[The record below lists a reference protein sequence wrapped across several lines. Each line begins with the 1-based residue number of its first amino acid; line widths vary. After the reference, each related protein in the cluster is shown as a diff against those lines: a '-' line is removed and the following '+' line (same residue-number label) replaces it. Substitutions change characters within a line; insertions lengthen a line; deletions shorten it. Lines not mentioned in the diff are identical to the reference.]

1 MRRLRWTDRQPGQ
14 AIPVLALTLLLLI
27 AFAGL
32 AIDGALAFAWR
43 RNVMNS
49 ADGAA
54 LIATRALIVD
64 RGSINGIAITNAV
77 RTYLQAELGVDN
89 PDFELTYVNGAGQS
103 MGTVGSGPAPANA
116 RGINIVVRHTFD
128 TYLMGILG
136 QPTLTVRGVS
146 AARFGN
152 GGMLIGDLIAPMG
165 LLPEA
170 AQFFRN
176 NASGAL
182 VDLSGFLEERNDQIQ
197 TDFLNGMYPYLER
210 YQDHPDWVDPDTFV
224 KRWQVRAVAL
234 RMGSTAPPSLG
245 PGASCPATP
254 ADTLKSWWCF
264 GAHRQVNTRIAGDG
278 DQVALAMDLIG
289 VEPYASSLNA
299 TLLSGGFLDARL
311 NRVIIVPVLAEASDS
326 VQWSGASPVYVI
338 EYFMALRLTDID
350 YASGTITVDY
360 LPRYLTN
367 GGLMGSNNNVER
379 GNPCEVC
386 VVNLVRE

>member
-64 RGSINGIAITNAV
+64 RGSVNGIAITNAV

-89 PDFELTYVNGAGQS
+89 PDVELTYVNGAGQS
-103 MGTVGSGPAPANA
+103 MGTVDSGPAPANA

-176 NASGAL
+176 NPSGAL
-182 VDLSGFLEERNDQIQ
+182 VDLSGRIEERNDRII
-197 TDFLNGMYPYLER
+197 TDFYNGLYPHLTR

-254 ADTLKSWWCF
+254 ADLS
-264 GAHRQVNTRIAGDG
+264 
-278 DQVALAMDLIG
+278 LIH
-289 VEPYASSLNA
+289 
-299 TLLSGGFLDARL
+299 
-311 NRVIIVPVLAEASDS
+311 I
-326 VQWSGASPVYVI
+326 
-338 EYFMALRLTDID
+338 
-350 YASGTITVDY
+350 
-360 LPRYLTN
+360 
-367 GGLMGSNNNVER
+367 
-379 GNPCEVC
+379 
-386 VVNLVRE
+386 

>member
-1 MRRLRWTDRQPGQ
+1 M
-14 AIPVLALTLLLLI
+14 LALTLLLLL

-54 LIATRALIVD
+54 LIAARALIVD
-64 RGSINGIAITNAV
+64 RGRVSGLEISDAV
-77 RTYLQAELGVDN
+77 RAYLQAELGVTD

-103 MGTVGSGPAPANA
+103 MGPVGSGPAPANA
-116 RGINIVVRHTFD
+116 RGITVVVRHTFD

-136 QPTLTVRGVS
+136 QPTLTVSGAS

-152 GGMLIGDLIAPMG
+152 GGMLIGDQLAPMG

-176 NASGAL
+176 NLSGAL
-182 VDLSGFLEERNDQIQ
+182 VDLSGRIEARNNQIIA
-197 TDFLNGMYPYLER
+197 DFYNGMYPYLAR
-210 YQDHPDWVDPDTFV
+210 YQDHPDWVEPGTFV
-224 KRWQVRAVAL
+224 EKWQVRAVAL
-234 RMGSTAPPSLG
+234 RMGSIAPPSPG
-245 PGASCPATP
+245 PGASCPSTP
-254 ADTLKSWWCF
+254 TDTLKSWWCF
-264 GAHRQVNTRIAGDG
+264 GAHRQVNTRIAGDS

-289 VEPYASSLNA
+289 VEPYASALNA
-299 TLLSGGFLDARL
+299 ALLSGGFLESRL
-311 NRVIIVPVLAEASDS
+311 DQVIIVPVLAEATDS
-326 VQWSGASPVYVI
+326 NQWSGANPVYTI

-350 YASGTITVDY
+350 YAHGTITVDY

-379 GNPCEVC
+379 GDPCEVC

>member
-1 MRRLRWTDRQPGQ
+1 MRRLRCTDRQPGQ
-14 AIPVLALTLLLLI
+14 AIPVLALTLLLLL

-64 RGSINGIAITNAV
+64 RGSVNGLALINAV
-77 RTYLQAELGVDN
+77 RTYLQAELGVSD

-103 MGTVGSGPAPANA
+103 MGPVGSGPAPANT
-116 RGINIVVRHTFD
+116 RGITIVVRHTFD
-128 TYLMGILG
+128 TYLMGMLG
-136 QPTLTVRGVS
+136 QPTLTVRVVS
-146 AARFGN
+146 SARFGN
-152 GGMLIGDLIAPMG
+152 GGMLIGDQLAPLG

-170 AQFFRN
+170 AQFFRDN
-176 NASGAL
+176 QSGAL
-182 VDLSGFLEERNDQIQ
+182 VDLSGQIAERNNQIIA
-197 TDFLNGMYPYLER
+197 DFYNGMYPYLER
-210 YQDHPDWVDPDTFV
+210 YQDHPDWVEPGAFV
-224 KRWQVRAVAL
+224 EKWQVRAVAL
-234 RMGSTAPPSLG
+234 RMGSTTSPSPG
-245 PGASCPATP
+245 PGASCPSTP

-264 GAHRQVNTRIAGDG
+264 GAHRQVNTRIAGDS
-278 DQVALAMDLIG
+278 DQVALAADLIG

-299 TLLSGGFLDARL
+299 TMLSGRFLDSRL
-311 NRVIIVPVLAEASDS
+311 DQIMIVPVLAEASDS
-326 VQWSGASPVYVI
+326 DQWSGSSPVYVI
-338 EYFMALRLTDID
+338 EYFMALHLRSID
-350 YASGTITVDY
+350 YARGTITVDY

-379 GNPCEVC
+379 GDPCEVC

>member
-14 AIPVLALTLLLLI
+14 AIPLLALTLLLLL

-64 RGSINGIAITNAV
+64 RGSVNGLALTNAV
-77 RTYLQAELGVDN
+77 RTYLQAELGVSD

-103 MGTVGSGPAPANA
+103 MGPVGSGPAPANA
-116 RGINIVVRHTFD
+116 RGITVVVRHTFD

-136 QPTLTVRGVS
+136 QPTLTVRAVS
-146 AARFGN
+146 SARFGN
-152 GGMLIGDLIAPMG
+152 GGMLIGDQIAPMG
-165 LLPEA
+165 LLPRA
-170 AQFFRN
+170 ARFFRDN
-176 NASGAL
+176 PSGAL
-182 VDLSGFLEERNDQIQ
+182 VDLSGQIEERNNQII
-197 TDFLNGMYPYLER
+197 TDFDNGLYPYLTR
-210 YQDHPDWVDPDTFV
+210 HQDHPNWVDPDTFV

-234 RMGSTAPPSLG
+234 RMGSTAPPSPG
-245 PGASCPATP
+245 PGASCPSTP
-254 ADTLKSWWCF
+254 SDTLKSWWCF

-289 VEPYASSLNA
+289 VAPPDSSLNA
-299 TLLSGGFLDARL
+299 AMLSGGFLDSRL
-311 NRVIIVPVLAEASDS
+311 NQIIIVPVLMEASDS
-326 VQWSGASPVYVI
+326 DQWSGTNPVYTI
-338 EYFMALRLTDID
+338 EYYMALRLRRID
-350 YASGTITVDY
+350 YANGTITVDY

-367 GGLMGSNNNVER
+367 GGLMGSNNNLEQ
-379 GNPCEVC
+379 GDPCEVC

>member
-1 MRRLRWTDRQPGQ
+1 MRRLRWTDCQPGQ
-14 AIPVLALTLLLLI
+14 AIPVLALTLLLLL

-64 RGSINGIAITNAV
+64 RGSVNGLAVTNAV
-77 RTYLQAELGVDN
+77 RTYLQAELSVDD

-103 MGTVGSGPAPANA
+103 IGLVGSGPAPADA
-116 RGINIVVRHTFD
+116 RGINVIVRHTFD

-136 QPTLTVRGVS
+136 QPTLTVRAVS

-152 GGMLIGDLIAPMG
+152 GGMLIGDQLAPLV
-165 LLPEA
+165 LLPNA
-170 AQFFRN
+170 AQFLRGR
-176 NASGAL
+176 SGAL
-182 VDLSGFLEERNDQIQ
+182 IDLSGQLEERNQRIID
-197 TDFLNGMYPYLER
+197 DFNNGLYPYLDRPE
-210 YQDHPDWVDPDTFV
+210 DHPAWVDPNTFV
-224 KRWQVRAVAL
+224 KRQEVRAVAL
-234 RMGSTAPPSLG
+234 RMGSTTPPSPG
-245 PGASCPATP
+245 PGASCPSTP

-278 DQVALAMDLIG
+278 DLAGLAMDLIG
-289 VEPYASSLNA
+289 VAPPNSSLNA
-299 TLLSGGFLDARL
+299 AMLSGGFLDARL
-311 NRVIIVPVLAEASDS
+311 NQVIIVPVLAIPPE
-326 VQWSGASPVYVI
+326 SPSQRVI
-338 EYFMALRLTDID
+338 QHFMALRLRSID
-350 YASGTITVDY
+350 YANGTITVDY

-379 GNPCEVC
+379 GDPCEVC

>member
-1 MRRLRWTDRQPGQ
+1 MRRLRWTDCQPGQ

-54 LIATRALIVD
+54 LIAARAMIVD
-64 RGSINGIAITNAV
+64 RRSVSGLEISNAV
-77 RTYLQAELGVDN
+77 RTYLQAELGVAD

-103 MGTVGSGPAPANA
+103 MGPVGSGPTPANA
-116 RGINIVVRHTFD
+116 RGITLVVRHTFD

-136 QPTLTVRGVS
+136 QPTLTVRAVS
-146 AARFGN
+146 SARFGN
-152 GGMLIGDLIAPMG
+152 GGMLIGDQLAPMG

-170 AQFFRN
+170 AQFFRDHP
-176 NASGAL
+176 SGAL
-182 VDLSGFLEERNDQIQ
+182 VDLSGLIEERNNQII
-197 TDFLNGMYPYLER
+197 TDFNNGLYPYLTQ
-210 YQDHPDWVDPDTFV
+210 YQDHPRWVDPDTFV

-234 RMGSTAPPSLG
+234 RMGSATPPSLG
-245 PGASCPATP
+245 PGASCPSAP

-278 DQVALAMDLIG
+278 DQVAVAMDFIG
-289 VEPYASSLNA
+289 VEPYASTLNA
-299 TLLSGGFLDARL
+299 ALLSGGFLDSRL
-311 NRVIIVPVLAEASDS
+311 DQVIIVPVLAEATDSD
-326 VQWSGASPVYVI
+326 QWSGANPVYTI

-350 YASGTITVDY
+350 YANGTITVDY

-379 GNPCEVC
+379 GDPCEVC

>member
-1 MRRLRWTDRQPGQ
+1 MRRLRRTEFQPGQ

-64 RGSINGIAITNAV
+64 RGSITGAAVTGAV
-77 RTYLQAELGVDN
+77 RTYLQAELDVAE

-103 MGTVGSGPAPANA
+103 IGPVGTGPAPSEA
-116 RGINIVVRHTFD
+116 RGVQVVVRHTFD
-128 TYLMGILG
+128 TYLMGIMG

-152 GGMLIGDLIAPMG
+152 GGTLIGDLIAPMG

-170 AQFFRN
+170 AEFFRSN
-176 NASGAL
+176 PTGAL
-182 VDLSGFLEERNDQIQ
+182 VDLSGRIEERNDRII
-197 TDFLNGMYPYLER
+197 TDFYKGLYPYLTR

-234 RMGSTAPPSLG
+234 RMGSATPPSLG

-264 GAHRQVNTRIAGDG
+264 GAHQAVNTRIAGDG

-299 TLLSGGFLDARL
+299 TLLSGGFLNVRL
-311 NRVIIVPVLAEASDS
+311 GQVIIVPVLAEASDS
-326 VQWSGASPVYVI
+326 DQWSGANPVYVI
-338 EYFMALRLTDID
+338 EYFMALRLSDID
-350 YASGTITVDY
+350 YADGTITVDY

-379 GNPCEVC
+379 GDPCEVC